1 MVHEYVLS
9 QNSQGRGLVSLRDGV
24 CASLS
29 MGNGCRISDSPLVI
43 NLGKALA
50 LEVDEDVH
58 IESAWWER
66 GGFMSSIIPSMRDWR
81 PHRCITAT
89 SKDRLSGRTERSES

>member
-1 MVHEYVLS
+1 VHLC
-9 QNSQGRGLVSLRDGV
+9 RW
-24 CASLS
+24 
-29 MGNGCRISDSPLVI
+29 GNGCRISDSPLVI

-81 PHRCITAT
+81 PHRCITVT
-89 SKDRLSGRTERSES
+89 SNDRLSGRTERSESEQNLAMRRTKTVVYLRVTEC